1 MAQRTIEIE
10 PTRSSAHLILFRS
23 DLRAGRADAARARL
37 EPLLATAQDPAQQ
50 RVFHGWLGRA
60 HDAAGDR
67 AAAVQAWISGQALL
81 DNPPPLPRFEPPSA
95 ELLASIE
102 AALAQPAQAD
112 PVNAPRLLWG
122 APGGGAERLVALLGG
137 RTDGRVMIDR
147 FGAQPRVD
155 GFRLTQL
162 GRRRASSPE
171 QQAER
176 FALEWRKG
184 VSSFN
189 AQPQDIDWLPHW
201 DARLLPNLI
210 RGLPD
215 ARVLVALRDPRDML
229 LNWMAFGTAQ
239 RHALVDPVEAARWL
253 ASALEQ
259 FLPLREGTRPSLH
272 VVRMRE
278 LDNDAAQVAA
288 EVAQFVGG
296 SVPTL
301 EDLQRA
307 RLGLGHLPTAFPAGH
322 WRHYE
327 SVLGAAFALLEP
339 VATRLGGD

>member
-1 MAQRTIEIE
+1 
-10 PTRSSAHLILFRS
+10 
-23 DLRAGRADAARARL
+23 
-37 EPLLATAQDPAQQ
+37 
-50 RVFHGWLGRA
+50 
-60 HDAAGDR
+60 
-67 AAAVQAWISGQALL
+67 
-81 DNPPPLPRFEPPSA
+81 LPRFEPPSA

-102 AALAQPAQAD
+102 AALAQPAHAD

-253 ASALEQ
+253 TSALEQ

-288 EVAQFVGG
+288 RRPPHRPHRRRTERRPAG
-296 SVPTL
+296 SGRAAPSARSRRRAPPASAPGRRSTPGDRWSPPL
-301 EDLQRA
+301 PRRA
-307 RLGLGHLPTAFPAGH
+307 RRRRRGRP
-322 WRHYE
+322 R
-327 SVLGAAFALLEP
+327 
-339 VATRLGGD
+339 